1 METLNVQSDSLNIGR
16 SSILKIE
23 EMEGNITPD
32 NVFRNKYSIVYKDF
46 DISTREYLGRVL
58 KPRKMLTELKNN
70 GLPTNEWECENL
82 ACFDYIVK
90 RRNKNHKLSSNDEN
104 IISYDYKHVTQNEY
118 KSPSIG
124 DEIVILHQNVNE
136 RDNLTP
142 KEINCRVIDVFP
154 FKIRFDIRSG
164 QFVKIRSSNHGTV
177 VLEILP
183 QNKNLR
189 RSLMVEPVVPK
200 FKRKNLD
207 II

>member
-1 METLNVQSDSLNIGR
+1 MESFNTFRENLNTTK
-16 SSILKIE
+16 SSTFKFE

-32 NVFRNKYSIVYKDF
+32 NVFKNKYSIVYKDF
-46 DISTREYLGRVL
+46 DISSGEYLGRVF

-70 GLPTNEWECENL
+70 GMPTNEWECENI
-82 ACFDYIVK
+82 ACFDYIIK
-90 RRNKNHKLSSNDEN
+90 RRNKNVKVGDNDDN
-104 IISYDYKHVTQNEY
+104 IISYDRKYVTHNEY
-118 KSPSIG
+118 KRPGIG
-124 DEIVILHQNVNE
+124 DEFVIVHQNVNE

-142 KEINCRVIDVFP
+142 KAINCRVIDVFP

-164 QFVKIRSSNHGTV
+164 QYIKIRSSNHGMV

-200 FKRKNLD
+200 FKRKYLE